1 MKFIIEITNPEY
13 VEVDANSEEEAINK
27 VKESIQD
34 KRLQDFITLE
44 VCKEVVINS

>member
-1 MKFIIEITNPEY
+1 MKFTTEITHPEY

-34 KRLQDFITLE
+34 KRLQDFITLK
-44 VCKEVVINS
+44 VYKEVVINS